1 MRRLSTVVLLLALG
15 MSGCEG
21 GEANHEV
28 LGYVALFGGLA
39 IIALVGLLLI
49 AFFLASLSIASSALV
64 IVNLRRPTLL
74 SRAFGFGIA
83 AVDVLLG
90 TALVMGTI
98 WMGGVHV
105 SAWSGFTAAWPGLG
119 GLWLVGLG
127 LLTAATGMMSRP
139 SNASVAP

>member
-1 MRRLSTVVLLLALG
+1 MRGLAMLFALG
-15 MSGCEG
+15 MSGCARNA
-21 GEANHEV
+21 ANDEV

-39 IIALVGLLLI
+39 LLAIVGLLLI
-49 AFFLASLSIASSALV
+49 AFFLVSLSIASSALV

-83 AVDVLLG
+83 AVDVMLG
-90 TALVMGTI
+90 IALVMGTI

-127 LLTAATGMMSRP
+127 MLTAATGMMSRP
-139 SNASVAP
+139 SSAPVTP